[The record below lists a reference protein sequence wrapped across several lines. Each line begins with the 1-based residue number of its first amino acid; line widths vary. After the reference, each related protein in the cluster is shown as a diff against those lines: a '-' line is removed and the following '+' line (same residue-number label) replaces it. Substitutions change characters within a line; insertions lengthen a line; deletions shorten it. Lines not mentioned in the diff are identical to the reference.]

1 MKKNLNAERRRLRHF
16 EKLMKRIPGFEKG
29 RQKVPKS
36 CRECEYYQPRFRF
49 RTCTYV
55 TCRYGLDREI
65 FRKHPLKK
73 EYFTKPKVVNSNGI

>member
-73 EYFTKPKVVNSNGI
+73 EHFAKPKVVNPNVI